1 MEAKLATIGDI
12 AERRF
17 DFVVVGGGTAGL
29 TVASRL
35 SENPDVT
42 VAVLEAGKA
51 SFDDPNVLKPDG
63 FMQQLMRPAYD
74 WAFLTAPQK
83 HLGDKVMPWFRGK
96 GLGGSSRLNFLMWMT
111 PQREDIDAFER
122 LGNTGWNWETTRRY
136 LEGIQRPVTDAT
148 GLGGEATGPIPLG
161 YASTPSGAELP
172 FQKSMNNNGIATPLV
187 EDMATGQFEHNG
199 SQYNV
204 YVNKDVI
211 LSAGAVKSPQILE
224 LSGIGSYNILS
235 SQGIPVK
242 VDLPGVGENL
252 RDKVTISI
260 TLEMKEGHDIF
271 SFNLMANPE
280 FHPRLNEIF
289 PDTAGDFS
297 SVISG
302 MTFVPIQAL
311 PDNIQSTVLSSA
323 EAFTKNA
330 KQQGLYTKVHEL
342 LGDHLKSAKI
352 PDFEVVVTP
361 FVPSGPDP
369 KKPYIS
375 LVVCLS
381 HPFSSGNIHIQSQ
394 DPKMIPL
401 IDPHVFENSLDLDI
415 LVEAFKFTRQVV
427 QTAPFCDVVSKE
439 INPGLDASTD
449 DQIKAAIQKNLAT
462 IWHSS
467 GTLSM
472 LPKQDGGVVDSK
484 LKVYG
489 TTNIRVVD
497 MSIVP
502 APISSHT
509 QAIVYA
515 MAEQAVDIIRKEFGL

>member
-12 AERRF
+12 AEQRF

-83 HLGDKVMPWFRGK
+83 HLGDKVMPWFSNHTAQG
-96 GLGGSSRLNFLMWMT
+96 
-111 PQREDIDAFER
+111 
-122 LGNTGWNWETTRRY
+122 
-136 LEGIQRPVTDAT
+136 V
-148 GLGGEATGPIPLG
+148 
-161 YASTPSGAELP
+161 
-172 FQKSMNNNGIATPLV
+172 
-187 EDMATGQFEHNG
+187 QFEHNG